1 MRAVTKPGSETG
13 KLPADR
19 ARSVR
24 AVGTTSSGS
33 PVRAGR
39 RGEAGGD
46 GRVSRA
52 RRLREERS
60 AQILSVAR
68 RLFAEH
74 GYHGT
79 KLQDI
84 LDSAGIARGTFYLHF
99 DGKRAIFDQLVDG
112 FLERIRNVVTPVD
125 LGPQAPPP
133 LTQIEDNLLR
143 VTAVLSEHRELTR
156 IVLLSAEGLDAEADA
171 KMADFYG
178 QLHQL
183 LATAFERGQLMRL
196 VRPCDARVV
205 AHAALGSLK
214 EVALQWIVRIDGRD
228 PAHGPAGGPG
238 LQNDRSNKRPESQRG
253 DGDREQ
259 LAHVCREVL
268 AYGLYGLFRTD
279 P

>member
-13 KLPADR
+13 KPPADP

-24 AVGTTSSGS
+24 AVATASSDS
-33 PVRAGR
+33 P
-39 RGEAGGD
+39 GGD

-68 RLFAEH
+68 RLFAEQ

-112 FLERIRNVVTPVD
+112 FLDRIRNVVTPVD

-133 LTQIEDNLLR
+133 LQQIEDNLLR

-228 PAHGPAGGPG
+228 PGPHPDRPDDRPKDRH
-238 LQNDRSNKRPESQRG
+238 NDRQDDRPDGRYESHRG
-253 DGDREQ
+253 DDDREK

>member
-24 AVGTTSSGS
+24 AVATASSGS
-33 PVRAGR
+33 PVRPDRG
-39 RGEAGGD
+39 GEAGGD

-99 DGKRAIFDQLVDG
+99 DGKRAIFDQLVDD
-112 FLERIRNVVTPVD
+112 FLDRIRNVVTPVD

-143 VTAVLSEHRELTR
+143 VTAVLSDHRELTR

-183 LATAFERGQLMRL
+183 LATAFERGQLMKL
-196 VRPCDARVV
+196 LRPCDARVV

-214 EVALQWIVRIDGRD
+214 EVALQWIVRINGRHGHHEPLRSDG
-228 PAHGPAGGPG
+228 
-238 LQNDRSNKRPESQRG
+238 
-253 DGDREQ
+253 EQ

>member
-1 MRAVTKPGSETG
+1 MRAVTKPVPETG
-13 KLPADR
+13 KPPAGR
-19 ARSVR
+19 SRSVR
-24 AVGTTSSGS
+24 AL
-33 PVRAGR
+33 GR
-39 RGEAGGD
+39 TGQGGD

-60 AQILSVAR
+60 AQIQSVAR
-68 RLFAEH
+68 QLFAAR

-99 DGKRAIFDQLVDG
+99 DSKRAIFDQLVDD

-133 LTQIEDNLLR
+133 IQQLEDNLLR
-143 VTAVLSEHRELTR
+143 VTAVLSDHRDLTR

-178 QLHQL
+178 QLHQM

-214 EVALQWIVRIDGRD
+214 EVALQWIVRRDGRHD
-228 PAHGPAGGPG
+228 ERHDAHKDEQQDERAGSHK
-238 LQNDRSNKRPESQRG
+238 LRRDARSDDDRA
-253 DGDREQ
+253 Q